1 MIFFKDKSEKI
12 EFKGMGKDAEHQYN
26 TPYTK
31 ATYGDSGSGYWTK
44 SSVPISLPVSPDG
57 KTEERETIVA
67 VNFMGFPG
75 VARTKCGSR
84 ATKLSEE
91 KLEWI
96 KQKNNE
102 DFSKGKKT

>member
-44 SSVPISLPVSPDG
+44 SSVPSSLPLG
-57 KTEERETIVA
+57 KEGRTEERETIVA
-67 VNFMGFPG
+67 VH
-75 VARTKCGSR
+75 VKSTISKRKCANMAS
-84 ATKLSEE
+84 KLSE
-91 KLEWI
+91 
-96 KQKNNE
+96 
-102 DFSKGKKT
+102 KKT